1 MSKEEF
7 LLELRK
13 NLNGLPNDEIDNRI
27 EFYSEMIDDRVEE
40 GKTID
45 EAIEDIGGVDGVIKD
60 IAKETP
66 LVSLVKNKVKPN
78 RSLYVWEILII
89 ILGFPIWFPLLLTFS
104 IIAFVVYFMLWIL
117 DFVFST
123 VGLSL
128 ICSSGLSLVIF
139 FIYLTKGKFVLNYL
153 GYFLVLLAISLFL
166 FVGVYY
172 FTKLCAK
179 VTKYTLLGIKSWF
192 IRGGKNEKRN

>member
-139 FIYLTKGKFVLNYL
+139 FIYLTKGKFALNYL
-153 GYFLVLLAISLFL
+153 GCFLVLLAISLFL

>member
-89 ILGFPIWFPLLLTFS
+89 ILGFPIWFPLLLSFS

-139 FIYLTKGKFVLNYL
+139 FIYLTKGKLALNYL